1 MVQYTTRYIRTQ
13 YIKVIMRTNIVP
25 TMLLSLLAVHDCY
38 TTRGYSVH
46 WHFSSLGLT
55 STAKKAPSGFSRT
68 TTSLPMAIKGPV
80 RYSTNDVFECLAS
93 WPSSR
98 ILKRI
103 RYTLTLL
110 TFWALA
116 LTSVYKVFKLKYV
129 IPGSIHSIAGS
140 ALSLLLVFRTNSSYD
155 RFWDGRKQ
163 WSSIITACRDI
174 ARLTNLHISP
184 THHSEIA
191 KLLVL
196 FTLTLKQHLQGVK
209 NSSELQPF
217 IAEESLEAVQ
227 ALKNRPLYILSKIA
241 HKMHISLKDAAG
253 EHEDLFEEHLHTLSA
268 CLANCERIVKQP
280 VPLAYSRHTSRFL
293 TIYLLT
299 FPLALLPQMG
309 WSTVLITAAIS
320 WSFLSIQEI
329 GHFIEEPFDKD
340 KQMISLPLLI
350 STLRSDISGERS
362 PLYFSLFIDDLFA
375 FHVQSC

>member
-1 MVQYTTRYIRTQ
+1 
-13 YIKVIMRTNIVP
+13 MRINIVLA
-25 TMLLSLLAVHDCY
+25 MLLSLLAVYDCY

-46 WHFSSLGLT
+46 RHLSSSLGLK
-55 STAKKAPSGFSRT
+55 STTKKAPSGTDFSRT
-68 TTSLPMAIKGPV
+68 TSSLRMAIKGPV

-110 TFWALA
+110 TLWALA
-116 LTSVYKVFKLKYV
+116 LTSVYKAFKLKYV

-155 RFWDGRKQ
+155 RFWEGRKQ

-184 THHSEIA
+184 IYHSEIA

-209 NSSELQPF
+209 DSSELRPF
-217 IAEESLEAVQ
+217 IVAEESLEAIQ

-241 HKMHISLKDAAG
+241 HKVHASLGDA
-253 EHEDLFEEHLHTLSA
+253 EEDLFEEHLHTLSA

-309 WSTVLITAAIS
+309 WSTVLITTAIS

-350 STLRSDISGERS
+350 SVLRSDISGEHS
-362 PLYFSLFIDDLFA
+362 PLFTPLCS
-375 FHVQSC
+375 

>member
-1 MVQYTTRYIRTQ
+1 
-13 YIKVIMRTNIVP
+13 MRIIIVLA
-25 TMLLSLLAVHDCY
+25 MFLSLLAVHDCY
-38 TTRGYSVH
+38 TTRGHFSVH
-46 WHFSSLGLT
+46 QHLSSLGLT
-55 STAKKAPSGFSRT
+55 STTKKAPSGLDLSRT
-68 TTSLPMAIKGPV
+68 TSSLRMAIKGPV

-110 TFWALA
+110 TLWALA
-116 LTSVYKVFKLKYV
+116 LTSVYKAFKLKYS

-174 ARLTNLHISP
+174 ARLTNLHINP

-209 NSSELQPF
+209 DSSELRPF
-217 IAEESLEAVQ
+217 IAEDLSLEVVQ

-241 HKMHISLKDAAG
+241 LKVHASLGDAAG
-253 EHEDLFEEHLHTLSA
+253 EPSVSTTLHEHLFEEHLHTLSA

-309 WSTVLITAAIS
+309 WSTVLITTAIS

-350 STLRSDISGERS
+350 SVLRSDISGEHS
-362 PLYFSLFIDDLFA
+362 PLHYLICS
-375 FHVQSC
+375 